1 MAKKFVR
8 NITNTKLEGAN
19 KEPLFTN
26 IQNDILSDNENVY
39 IRNKNEYF
47 PLTKSILDI
56 KSPNQSI
63 KIRKTKN
70 TVYIDTTQSEE
81 IKDLNKP
88 KLIKVTRPL
97 KKSETDKEI
106 TLSLDPIISEK
117 IHNIKDPKIIEVLEP
132 LTKTETDTD
141 ITLSLDPATKEKI
154 ENFKTPKKIEASS
167 PLNITENEKVIKI
180 TIDDL
185 FSQIETKG
193 AIKKEK
199 TNAGISLEVEP
210 VSGGKV
216 IKAVEPLKTK
226 ETDTDITLSIDP
238 NVFEVGDNNNRF
250 IAKSF
255 TDVLEN
261 ILQKE
266 KMEDKSSDWQKIP
279 PGYYYVRKNE
289 IENQPSSW
297 GFMRVVYHSYVY
309 TVIWEQVTDGLL
321 YRKSG
326 DNKKTTE
333 WKQISYKQKD
343 PVSEKNI
350 NVVAPLK
357 KEETDTEITLSIEEV
372 GKHQEKEFKVQA
384 PLELAEDETR
394 RIVTL
399 NEKFKNKA
407 LEKNTFSYPL
417 VNDNGKVGLDSNY
430 TSKILSNNLKVNT
443 PLSMSKNGNTVTI
456 SIDNLESLIKSE
468 IEKYNKA
475 NATVTKEDF
484 AKLENRLK
492 GLEIAMNSLS
502 NTVDTILDSM

>member
-26 IQNDILSDNENVY
+26 IQNDILSDDEHVY

-106 TLSLDPIISEK
+106 TLSLDPIISKK

-167 PLNITENEKVIKI
+167 PLNITENEEVIKI

-185 FSQIETKG
+185 FSQIEVKG

-199 TNAGISLEVEP
+199 TEKGLSLTVDEVIPPKEILALDP
-210 VSGGKV
+210 
-216 IKAVEPLKTK
+216 IKKE
-226 ETDTDITLSIDP
+226 ETDNAITLSIDP
-238 NVFEVGDNNNRF
+238 TKIDANAKPIRVANPIIKSEDDSYINLSLDNEFITRATEKTENGGSNIEV
-250 IAKSF
+250 K
-255 TDVLEN
+255 
-261 ILQKE
+261 
-266 KMEDKSSDWQKIP
+266 
-279 PGYYYVRKNE
+279 
-289 IENQPSSW
+289 
-297 GFMRVVYHSYVY
+297 
-309 TVIWEQVTDGLL
+309 
-321 YRKSG
+321 
-326 DNKKTTE
+326 
-333 WKQISYKQKD
+333 
-343 PVSEKNI
+343 
-350 NVVAPLK
+350 APLVK
-357 KEETDTEITLSIEEV
+357 TENDAGITLSIEEDTR
-372 GKHQEKEFKVQA
+372 KEKDFKVVA

-394 RIVTL
+394 RIVSL
-399 NEKFKNKA
+399 SDSFKNTA
-407 LEKNTFSYPL
+407 LKENKFSYPL
-417 VNDNGKVGLDSNY
+417 VNDNGTVGLDSAY
-430 TSKILSNNLKVNT
+430 TGKILNSNIKVT
-443 PLSMSKNGNTVTI
+443 SPLNMSINGNQITI
-456 SIDNLESLIKSE
+456 SIDDLQTLIKNE
-468 IEKYNKA
+468 IKNYMQANPIDPGEKYTFSYPLSVSNNNVTLSSGWESNIKKGMIDSVSSYSPISTSFYNNKLSV
-475 NATVTKEDF
+475 NTTSTFDSEF
-484 AKLENRLK
+484 STLK
-492 GLEIAMNSLS
+492 SDMASQKALTQSLS
-502 NTVDTILDSM
+502 KAVVALQKKIG

>member
-8 NITNTKLEGAN
+8 NITNTKLEGAD

-26 IQNDILSDNENVY
+26 IQNDILSDNEHVY
-39 IRNKNEYF
+39 IRNRDEYF

-70 TVYIDTTQSEE
+70 TVYIDTTQTEE

-141 ITLSLDPATKEKI
+141 ITLSLDPAIKEKI

-185 FSQIETKG
+185 FSQITTKG

-199 TNAGISLEVEP
+199 TEKGLSLTADEVTPPKEILALDPIKKEETDKEITLSIDPTKLGANAKPIRVANPIIKSEDDDYINLSIDNEFITRATEN
-210 VSGGKV
+210 GGAERKSIKV
-216 IKAVEPLKTK
+216 KSPLVKT
-226 ETDTDITLSIDP
+226 ETDTDITLSID
-238 NVFEVGDNNNRF
+238 EV
-250 IAKSF
+250 S
-255 TDVLEN
+255 
-261 ILQKE
+261 KE
-266 KMEDKSSDWQKIP
+266 Q
-279 PGYYYVRKNE
+279 
-289 IENQPSSW
+289 
-297 GFMRVVYHSYVY
+297 
-309 TVIWEQVTDGLL
+309 
-321 YRKSG
+321 
-326 DNKKTTE
+326 
-333 WKQISYKQKD
+333 
-343 PVSEKNI
+343 
-350 NVVAPLK
+350 
-357 KEETDTEITLSIEEV
+357 
-372 GKHQEKEFKVQA
+372 KEFKVLA

-399 NEKFKNKA
+399 NSDFQKKA
-407 LEKNTFSYPL
+407 LEKKSFTYPIIE
-417 VNDNGKVGLDSNY
+417 DNGKVGLDSNY
-430 TSKILSNNLKVNT
+430 TSKILSNNLKVNS
-443 PLSMSKNGNTVTI
+443 PLSMSKSGNTVTI
-456 SIDNLESLIKSE
+456 SIDDLESLIKSE
-468 IEKYNKA
+468 IEKYNKSSS
-475 NATVTKEDF
+475 TVTKEDF
-484 AKLENRLK
+484 KKLENRVKEL
-492 GLEIAMNSLS
+492 GIVVNSNS
-502 NTVDTILDSM
+502 NTIDTILNSL